1 LNLNVSFG
9 RNEIH
14 ATSFRENKLVP
25 AAVATPQDRFQAAD
39 SFFFW
44 NTVSMNHW
52 LMVAGQL
59 GHMTLKGRKKSKPV
73 TGCRQAA
80 AAASFDDH
88 SRRRTW
94 NTAGISSC
102 FHNVAHCGLFDTFLT
117 FAQRTI
123 RLPLSGSLS

>member
-1 LNLNVSFG
+1 LNLEIPFE

-14 ATSFRENKLVP
+14 AASFRENKLVA
-25 AAVATPQDRFQAAD
+25 AAVATPKDRFQAAD

-73 TGCRQAA
+73 TGCRRQQQPHLLMIIPDAA
-80 AAASFDDH
+80 PGTRPESPAAFTTL
-88 SRRRTW
+88 RI
-94 NTAGISSC
+94 G
-102 FHNVAHCGLFDTFLT
+102 
-117 FAQRTI
+117 
-123 RLPLSGSLS
+123 GSLTRFSHWHKGQLDCP